1 MSLTHIYKH
10 QENFLEPCYI
20 QVMYKSSHEFS
31 KTFHNTDI
39 TLMSPSFS
47 KILYTSPLIGIHRWF
62 QVVLKA
68 SYSYKSSIE
77 ESFKVVTISCLG
89 PPTSLTRGIKKP
101 FSEVAL
107 QTRESRPYFPLPLSI
122 LAGTYL
128 IMLFIFIYFSFFCN
142 PIWFPRK
149 SIPHLISRKIASFF
163 FFAPCVF

>member
-1 MSLTHIYKH
+1 
-10 QENFLEPCYI
+10 
-20 QVMYKSSHEFS
+20 MYKSSHEFS

-77 ESFKVVTISCLG
+77 ESFKQVVTISCLG

-128 IMLFIFIYFSFFCN
+128 IMLFIF
-142 PIWFPRK
+142 
-149 SIPHLISRKIASFF
+149 FF
-163 FFAPCVF
+163 FLFFATPFDSQENPCKTPRRTKKNAFFILLPVFSRSGLGVSLLLCHRI